1 MTKCEAEWVC
11 TADQNGNNLRIIGAY
26 LQISDYCSVT
36 VRVRAGFGLGLGL
49 VTVRIKVS
57 IRVRVA
63 DCCIQTAG
71 EIDKMRISDVIK
83 TDQLQSDPQF
93 HSAFCLVPFLLP
105 PETRSGTSESRTQV
119 CWCTSVALTTELL
132 LLL

>member
-11 TADQNGNNLRIIGAY
+11 RADQNGNNLRIIGAY

-49 VTVRIKVS
+49 VRVRIKVS

-71 EIDKMRISDVIK
+71 ESDKMLISHVIK
-83 TDQLQSDPQF
+83 LTNCNLIHRSTPHF
-93 HSAFCLVPFLLP
+93 VLSPFCCRQRLVAVPARVEPRFAGARLLP
-105 PETRSGTSESRTQV
+105 
-119 CWCTSVALTTELL
+119 
-132 LLL
+132 

>member
-11 TADQNGNNLRIIGAY
+11 RADQNGNNLRIIGAY

-36 VRVRAGFGLGLGL
+36 VRVRAGLGLGL
-49 VTVRIKVS
+49 VRVRIKVS

-71 EIDKMRISDVIK
+71 EIDKMRICHVIK
-83 TDQLQSDPQF
+83 TDQLQSDPQI
-93 HSAFCLVPFLLP
+93 HSAFCLVPYLLP
-105 PETRSGTSESRTQV
+105 PVTRSGTSESRTQV